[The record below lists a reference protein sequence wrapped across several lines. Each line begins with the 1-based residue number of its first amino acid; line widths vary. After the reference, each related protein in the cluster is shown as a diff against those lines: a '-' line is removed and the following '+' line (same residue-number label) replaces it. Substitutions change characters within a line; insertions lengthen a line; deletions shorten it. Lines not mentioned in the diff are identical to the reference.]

1 MQNKTKIIAHPQE
14 LVYLLN
20 RKDQG
25 SLLAPLLQGQTGV
38 VDGPLVDGARE
49 GLLNPVLDLVDAVG
63 LDAAQ
68 HVEEADDETFNV
80 FQGVLV
86 RLQVGM
92 NLLLHLHRE
101 RKKHRGERT
110 RERDRK
116 KERETETDG

>member
-101 RKKHRGERT
+101 RE
-110 RERDRK
+110 
-116 KERETETDG
+116 KEA